1 MASWFE
7 NLSLRSR
14 IVLLTGAVMLAF
26 AALVASVL
34 AAEARRIHDT
44 AHDKVRILANGSAA
58 DLQRVLDQFETMLE
72 RLSARPLVRAMDPQ
86 RCDPVV
92 AEYLLQLPASLGY
105 AIRDAGGNTICS
117 FEPSPVPRAADAE
130 AAAWEPV
137 FAAGAFAASN
147 LFVDERSGRKVTAL
161 SYPIRD
167 EKSAQTGVLVM
178 TVDVLTLSGELL
190 DSAPKNALVTVVDR
204 TSAILLRS
212 KDAAQFIGSR
222 PRDGEA
228 DPMASAREG
237 HFTGVGRD
245 GVPRLFALLTLPGV
259 DWRVIASLP
268 EADVLSEYNAALR
281 RTIAVGLGLCL
292 LALGLAWRLS
302 AAIANPIA
310 RLKTTAAQIAASGDA
325 IRADVTGPPE
335 IRSVAQQINKMLDAQ
350 EISEARLRG
359 IFESAVDAILT
370 ANEDQI
376 IVQANPA
383 AARMFRCAQDSLI
396 GSPLG
401 RFVPERH
408 REGHRRY
415 VQAFGA
421 NPITERRMGRQR
433 ELVGLRADGVEFPI
447 EGAIS
452 HLSIAGHPLYTV
464 ILRDITERKQ
474 AEAELRAGAS
484 KLQAAL
490 SSMSDA
496 VFISDTEG
504 RFVEFND
511 AFASFHRFA
520 DKSACRRT
528 LAEYPEIVDVRM
540 PNGDPA
546 PLEQW
551 AVPRALRG
559 EAATNVEYKLR
570 RKDTGDAWIGSY
582 SFAPICSKEGT
593 IVGAVVTCRDVSAI
607 KEVQEDLE
615 SSHVA
620 MQRLIAS
627 RDRVQEEERKRI
639 ARELHDDLQQTL
651 AAIRM
656 DLRGIG
662 ERFGAQAP
670 ELLPLVA
677 DADCLAEK
685 AVLSTRRIVNDL
697 RPPMLEDL
705 GLMPALEMLAAQFS
719 QQTGVA
725 CTIDAPDPVSDALME
740 TPAIA
745 LCLYRI
751 VQEALNNVA
760 KHSQA
765 SEVHIQLALAP
776 AGSISVRVSDDGRGI
791 VTADRRKPEAF
802 GILGIQERVR
812 ALGGSMHIGSA
823 PGSGAVLDVLI
834 PLAGE
839 PPAFDPDTDPM
850 RSPDR
855 SDEDPGHARL
865 DDTHALPRL
874 LSRATHK
881 TLQDVIDALAGIV
894 AVVDRR
900 GVIRFVNRAWSEFA
914 ERNGNPGAGAIGPG
928 VNYLEVCRRSAI
940 ADESALHI
948 LQGLDEVMQG
958 DRDVFTCEYPCHS
971 PDERRW
977 FQVHAAPMGTG
988 DVLVAHFLVSRE
1000 SHVHVVVGMEESRH
1014 VG

>member
-7 NLSLRSR
+7 NLSLRAR
-14 IVLLTGAVMLAF
+14 IVLLTGGVMLAF

-34 AAEARRIHDT
+34 AAEARRMHDT
-44 AHDKVRILANGSAA
+44 AHEKIRVLALGSAA
-58 DLQRVLDQFETMLE
+58 DLQRVLDRFETILE
-72 RLSARPLVRAMDPQ
+72 RLSTRPLVRAMDPA
-86 RCDPVV
+86 RCDPLA
-92 AEYLLQLPASLGY
+92 AEYLLLAPATLGY
-105 AIRDAGGNTICS
+105 EIRDARGSIICAIG
-117 FEPSPVPRAADAE
+117 PSPVPLAPVAEPAAL
-130 AAAWEPV
+130 EPV
-137 FAAGAFAASN
+137 STAGVFAASN
-147 LFVDERSGRKVTAL
+147 LFVDETTGRKIAAL

-167 EKSAQTGVLVM
+167 ERAATTGQLVM
-178 TVDVLTLSGELL
+178 TVDLLTLSAQVLG
-190 DSAPKNALVTVVDR
+190 STPKGALVTVMDR
-204 TSAILLRS
+204 TGAILLRS
-212 KDAAQFIGSR
+212 TDAAQFIGSR
-222 PRDGEA
+222 PRNGEA
-228 DPMASAREG
+228 DPIGDAREG
-237 HFTGVGRD
+237 HFVGIGRD
-245 GVPRLFALLTLPGV
+245 GVPRLFARLTLPGV
-259 DWRVIASLP
+259 DWRVVASLP
-268 EADVLSEYNAALR
+268 EAEVLSAYNAALH
-281 RTIAVGLGLCL
+281 RTVAIGLGLCL

-310 RLKTTAAQIAASGDA
+310 RLGATAAQIAAGKDT

-335 IRSVAQQINKMLDAQ
+335 IRSVAQQINKMLDARA
-350 EISEARLRG
+350 ISQARLRG

-370 ANEDQI
+370 ANEDQV

-383 AARMFRCAQDSLI
+383 AARMFHCTLDSLI

-401 RFVPERH
+401 RFIPERY
-408 REGHRRY
+408 RESHGRY

-421 NPITERRMGRQR
+421 NPVTERRMGRQR
-433 ELVGLRADGVEFPI
+433 DLVGLRADGMEFPI

-474 AEAELRAGAS
+474 AEEALRAGAS

-496 VFISDTEG
+496 VCISDTEG

-520 DKSACRRT
+520 GKSACRRKV
-528 LAEYPEIVDVRM
+528 AEYPEILDVRM

-551 AVPRALRG
+551 AVSRALGG
-559 EAATNVEYKLR
+559 EAATNVEYRLR
-570 RKDTGDAWIGSY
+570 RKDTGESWIGSY
-582 SFAPICSKEGT
+582 SFAPMCSKDGT
-593 IVGAVVTCRDVSAI
+593 IVGAVVTSRDVTALR
-607 KEVQEDLE
+607 EVQEDLE

-662 ERFGAQAP
+662 ERFGARAP
-670 ELLPLVA
+670 ELLPLVVQV
-677 DADCLAEK
+677 DGLAEK
-685 AVLSTRRIVNDL
+685 AVVSTRRIVNDL

-705 GLMPALEMLAAQFS
+705 GLMPALEMLVAQFG

-725 CTIDAPDPVSDALME
+725 CKIDAPERASDALME
-740 TPAIA
+740 MPAIA

-760 KHSQA
+760 KHSHA

-776 AGSISVRVSDDGRGI
+776 AASISVRVSDNGRGMDA
-791 VTADRRKPEAF
+791 ADRRKSEAF

-812 ALGGSMHIGSA
+812 ALGGSMRIDSR
-823 PGSGAVLDVLI
+823 PGGGTVLDIGI
-834 PLAGE
+834 PLVRA
-839 PPAFDPDTDPM
+839 PAAFDAKTDLI
-850 RSPDR
+850 RSPGG
-855 SDEDPGHARL
+855 SDEDPASASL
-865 DDTHALPRL
+865 DETHALPRL

-881 TLQDVIDALAGIV
+881 TLQDVIDALSGVV

-900 GVIRFVNRAWSEFA
+900 GVIRFVNRAWVEFA
-914 ERNGNPGAGAIGPG
+914 ERNGNPGVGSIGPG
-928 VNYLEVCRRSAI
+928 VNYLEVCRRSAA
-940 ADESALHI
+940 ADESALRI
-948 LQGLDEVMQG
+948 LQGLDEVMHG
-958 DRDVFTCEYPCHS
+958 DRKVFTCEYPCHS
-971 PDERRW
+971 PDELRW
-977 FQVHAAPMGTG
+977 FQMHATPMATG
-988 DVLVAHFLVSRE
+988 DIMVAHFLVSRE
-1000 SHVHVVVGMEESRH
+1000 SHVHVVFGMEASRD